1 MSFKKGGD
9 KCHTN
14 KHYIDIPVSCLI
26 KYILTLSL
34 VLVLQNGPIRTLYVL
49 DMTF

>member
-1 MSFKKGGD
+1 M
-9 KCHTN
+9 
-14 KHYIDIPVSCLI
+14 KHYIDIPVSGLI

-34 VLVLQNGPIRTLYVL
+34 VLVLQNRPIRTLYVL